1 MGKGLNEDEL
11 KALIDAEL
19 RQSVGYFGG
28 RLANSRQKAL
38 QYFEA
43 LPVGDL
49 APPEVEGRSRVVV
62 PVVRTITLSVLASL
76 MEKFASGDNIVECEE
91 RHPKD
96 EQSAKL
102 ATDYINTIFTKHNDG
117 HRVLETAI
125 LDALLSKTGTVKV
138 WWDTRVIESKEDYRG
153 LNDVELSEILDD
165 EEVEPITHN
174 QYPDEEAAEQKQQA
188 IEHVTQQM
196 AQAQQAAQM
205 GNPQAQQAVM
215 QLQQQIAQ
223 IQAQPIPNLHDISVK
238 RSKKGG
244 RIQVENVPPEEL
256 MVSRKMK
263 SLDPDR
269 EPSFFVA
276 HRVLRTE
283 SELRSMGVK
292 DVDQI
297 TSDDNQNMWSME
309 RVERLTWDDDMAYL
323 TQTEAPSY
331 DPAQRVIVVT
341 ESYLK
346 CDYDGDGISEL
357 RQVIKAGNTIISNEE
372 VDTVPFCILR
382 PLHMPHRFFGLSYAD
397 LSMESQRVESV
408 LWRNILDN
416 RALSTN
422 KRYWVVEG
430 QVNLD
435 DALTSRPGSLI
446 RVRTPQAIG
455 ELGDGGGDI
464 SNAGEIMGLVRQQT
478 EDATGWSL
486 TANAADD
493 PNSINLTATAAN
505 LASNKANQRT
515 DMVARNI
522 SEGIKDIFKL
532 ILKLVCQHQDKIEN
546 IKLGGQWVT
555 IDPREWKNQFDVNI
569 SVGIGTGSKDQQ
581 ARGLQA
587 LMQIQAMQLQSG
599 LSTVSHE
606 NIYQSSKKMAESL
619 GFRNAEAFFTDPQKA
634 PQQQKPDPEM
644 MKIQAQQQTEQAKLQ
659 AQMQLE
665 REKAQIEVQK
675 ILQEQQAQAAERE
688 KELQLEAQR
697 NALQAQ
703 HEADLTR
710 MKAEQD
716 AAMKQSQMAFDEW
729 KAKLDAET
737 KIITAKI
744 AAGAKGNELG
754 EDPTEDQVQ
763 SQLQQQAIMAA
774 MQGLTQAIQGMTS
787 AHSAPKKLIVNPD
800 GSKMVVPVQ

>member
-1 MGKGLNEDEL
+1 MGKGLSEDEL
-11 KALIDAEL
+11 KALIDGEL

-76 MEKFASGDNIVECEE
+76 MEKFASGENIVECEARRPE
-91 RHPKD
+91 D
-96 EQSAKL
+96 EESAKI
-102 ATDYINTIFTKHNDG
+102 ATEYLNNLFIKQNQG

-125 LDALLSKTGTVKV
+125 LDSLISKTGTVKV
-138 WWDTRVIESKEDYRG
+138 WFDTRVIESKEDYRG
-153 LNDVELSEILDD
+153 LTDVELAEILDD
-165 EEVEPITHN
+165 EEVEAITHD
-174 QYPDEEAAEQKQQA
+174 QYPDEEAAEQKAKILENIQA
-188 IEHVTQQM
+188 QL
-196 AQAQQAAQM
+196 AQAQQSTD
-205 GNPQAQQAVM
+205 PQAIQA
-215 QLQQQIAQ
+215 LQQHLM
-223 IQAQPIPNLHDISVK
+223 QASQMPVPNLHDISVK

-244 RIQVENVPPEEL
+244 RIQIESVPPEEL

-269 EPSFFVA
+269 EPQFFVA
-276 HRVLRTE
+276 HRVIRSA
-283 SELRSMGVK
+283 SELQSMGVK

-323 TQTEAPSY
+323 TQTETPSY
-331 DPAQRVIVVT
+331 DESQRAIVLT
-341 ESYLK
+341 ECYLK

-357 RQVIKAGNTIISNEE
+357 RCVIKAGNTIISNEE
-372 VDTVPFCILR
+372 VDAVPFAILR
-382 PLHMPHRFFGLSYAD
+382 PIHMPHRFFGLSYAD
-397 LSMESQRVESV
+397 LAMESQRVETV

-464 SNAGEIMGLVRQQT
+464 SNAGEIMSLTRQQT
-478 EDATGWSL
+478 EDSTGWSL
-486 TANAADD
+486 TAQVADD

-522 SEGIKDIFKL
+522 AEGVKDIFKL
-532 ILKLVCQHQDKIEN
+532 MLKLVCQHQDKIEN
-546 IKLGGQWVT
+546 IKLGGRWMS
-555 IDPREWKNQFDVNI
+555 IDPRTWKNQFDLNLA
-569 SVGIGTGSKDQQ
+569 VGLGTGSKDQQ
-581 ARGLQA
+581 VNGMQ
-587 LMQIQAMQLQSG
+587 LMMQHMGAQIQSG
-599 LSTVSHE
+599 MPTVTPQ
-606 NIYQSSKKMAESL
+606 NVYNASKKLAEAL
-619 GFRNAEAFFTDPQKA
+619 GYKNSDAFFTDPSKA

-644 MKIQAQQQTEQAKLQ
+644 MKIQVQQQMEGQKLQ

-675 ILQEQQAQAAERE
+675 IMQEQQAQAAERE

-703 HEADLTR
+703 HEAQLAQ
-710 MKAEQD
+710 MKADQD
-716 AAMKQSQMAFDEW
+716 ARIRDQEMAFNEW
-729 KAKLDAET
+729 KAKLEAET
-737 KIITAKI
+737 KIVTAKI
-744 AAGAKGNELG
+744 AAGAKGTELG
-754 EDPTEDQVQ
+754 DEPSSEEIQ
-763 SQLQQQAIMAA
+763 SQAVLAA
-774 MQGLTQAIQGMTS
+774 MQGLTQAIQGMTM
-787 AHSAPKKLIVNPD
+787 AHAAPKKLVVNPD